1 MLAEPDRYRAPPEE
15 NVPSIEGFNTNVG
28 FKTIN
33 ISFLSSN
40 ETWSSHVP
48 WLLQTTERIQ
58 CGIFFWYIYE
68 LFVFFHLWNT
78 FVCQWP
84 IFHFLVQ
91 IHNNHDSHLSL
102 GHDPNVL
109 LIWLFPVLFIRNYE
123 QTDGEGGKG
132 RWRNSKDKWC
142 QLHITN
148 QLQIITNWTYVY
160 SIVRIIKYTI
170 LYIINYIMYIEQKP
184 NIDPHL

>member
-1 MLAEPDRYRAPPEE
+1 MLALRQSTFHSCLVTWHGP
-15 NVPSIEGFNTNVG
+15 VTFLGFYKLLKEYNVG
-28 FKTIN
+28 
-33 ISFLSSN
+33 
-40 ETWSSHVP
+40 
-48 WLLQTTERIQ
+48 
-58 CGIFFWYIYE
+58 FFWYIYE
-68 LFVFFHLWNT
+68 RFVFFHLWNT

-91 IHNNHDSHLSL
+91 IHNNHDSLLSP

-170 LYIINYIMYIEQKP
+170 LYIINYIMYIEQKL